1 MKSLMPILLAGL
13 LAAGTASAKVDLVTL
28 PTRDNVQMTIYNSAD
43 MTLVRESRLLTLKKG
58 ANKLQFSWANTLI
71 DPTSLELF
79 PKEHADKINILELA
93 YPPRADNAGVWTIQS
108 EVSGKVP
115 VEITYL
121 TSGLSW
127 RAFYM
132 ALLSSDEQ
140 TMRLEGYVRVANF
153 SGEDYENAQTRLIV
167 GKVHLIDEIATLARR
182 QPPYGRPDGYI
193 IDDKSQT
200 SAGSARGELMV
211 AKMCLEAPACAAMDQ
226 IKEIKKEGLS
236 EYFLY
241 TIEGQET
248 IPNTWAKRLPSFDAS
263 DIPVV
268 NRYKYEEA
276 RYGAQVIRFLSFKND
291 KKHKLGETPI
301 PDGDLKAFRQL
312 DAKGHLSYEGMSSF
326 KYIPVDEDAEL
337 NLGPVENVVVEPK
350 VMDFKT
356 DRYRYDDSGNI
367 SGWDE
372 IRTVQIKVRN
382 TRDLPVTVEVTRN
395 FNTAHWD
402 LDQKDRSSKYEKI
415 DLDSVKFTLDLKPM
429 SEKVVEYVITT
440 HLGRRAE

>member
-1 MKSLMPILLAGL
+1 MKSLMHILLAGL
-13 LAAGTASAKVDLVTL
+13 LPAITATAKVDLVTL
-28 PTRDNVQMTIYNSAD
+28 PTRDSVQMTIYNSAD
-43 MTLVRESRLLTLKKG
+43 MTLIRESRLLTLKKG

-79 PKEHADKINILELA
+79 PKEHADKISILELA

-115 VEITYL
+115 VKITYL

-140 TMRLEGYVRVANF
+140 TMRLEGYVRVTNQ

-167 GKVHLIDEIATLARR
+167 GNVHLIDEIATLARR
-182 QPPYGRPDGYI
+182 QPPYGRPDENMV
-193 IDDKSQT
+193 QF
-200 SAGSARGELMV
+200 SAKMEEGGNDMLMV
-211 AKMCLEAPACAAMDQ
+211 KECMTAAAPSVDFERQ
-226 IKEIKKEGLS
+226 KEIKKEGLS
-236 EYFLY
+236 EYLLY

-263 DIPVV
+263 DIPVI
-268 NRYKYEEA
+268 NRYKYEEE
-276 RYGAQVIRFLSFKND
+276 RYGAQVIRFLGFKND

-312 DAKGHLSYEGMSSF
+312 DNKGHLSYEGMSSF

-395 FNTAHWD
+395 FNTPHWE
-402 LDQKDRSSKYEKI
+402 LDQKDRSSKYEKV

-440 HLGRRAE
+440 HMGRRAE